1 MKITTGLLFLTLT
14 LFFSVSWAE
23 ASAPESTTAQS
34 TPAEIEQTTIQNQ
47 SPNIPWETRA
57 ILVEQGI
64 LSPMTIFTEKKKW
77 DEVAYLLSLYRS
89 LGSNERAKVEFT
101 GLLQQKN
108 KEGLLATI
116 RLVKAELIQPI
127 RGPITSTRQ
136 VKKVFIRTILSAK
149 RWETKTVLMEAMLDI
164 FSIEKMALVEMTA
177 TQELQEAIGKE
188 LRVTTMAIGNILIA
202 IFEHGIVNPTSLD
215 SRPQSSFP
223 TPPKEPADSKTD
235 L

>member
-1 MKITTGLLFLTLT
+1 MKITTSLLLLIAT
-14 LFFSVSWAE
+14 LFVSVSWTE
-23 ASAPESTTAQS
+23 ASTPESATAQPG
-34 TPAEIEQTTIQNQ
+34 TAKIEQATTQNQ
-47 SPNIPWETRA
+47 PTDIPWETRA
-57 ILVEQGI
+57 TLVEQGI
-64 LSPMTIFTEKKKW
+64 LSPMIVFTEKKEW

-89 LGSNERAKVEFT
+89 LGSNERAKAEFT

-127 RGPITSTRQ
+127 RGPITSTTQ

-149 RWETKTVLMEAMLDI
+149 RWETKMVLMEAMLDI

-223 TPPKEPADSKTD
+223 TSPKEPADSKTD